1 MADGA
6 RTTRLAALMA
16 GNGYAFVQ
24 VVGWILALGSSHS
37 FTTVRGGFPVV
48 VVTLLIPFAGAA
60 AGYIALRLPSSAV
73 MARYAENVSA
83 GCIIFAIFAWLM
95 NIYVT
100 L

>member
-1 MADGA
+1 
-6 RTTRLAALMA
+6 MA